1 MVLGMKPSLAAAT
14 ALLCAV
20 FLVSG
25 AGVAGAGVA
34 DVADVRVDN
43 AAPSRVSAGDTF
55 DYVLTVRNAGPGDAA
70 GTVVREVLD
79 ARVRFV
85 RSDPA
90 CSFTGGEVVCPL
102 GTLTPDQTR
111 RIVVTVRTA
120 PSLAGGTL
128 LRSYAVV
135 STLSFDDKRGD
146 NGSSA
151 EVLVRGLANLGVRVS
166 GLAELRPGERGTYTL
181 DVGNSGTAATSVV
194 VRARLEPA
202 VRVLAVPGECTL
214 DAALNQVECARA
226 TFAPDEWWVISLT
239 ARAVPAAPPGTTA
252 RATAVVW
259 SAGRDADE
267 SDNFG
272 SWTTQVC
279 PPSGD
284 LAVGATGPERIS
296 PGTPYPFTITALN
309 HGPDVV
315 DARLRGELAEG
326 LRPVARL
333 PAGCTS
339 KGRELTCEVG
349 GLGVGERREV
359 VVGVLPSPQLRAES
373 QPRNEFTLT
382 PVRALDPEGSNN
394 VAGFAP
400 AVQAAALR
408 FAVEI
413 ADVVPR
419 PGSRLTTTVVLTNA
433 LGAGA
438 ASDLVVFD
446 RLPLGVS
453 LVSAAAARPGSVRF
467 GRDGLLRWTIPS
479 LASGSSARLVLTML
493 VGSDAPAGVALV
505 NQVWTQGVPVTRT
518 ASRPVV
524 VASASVAPSPVP
536 SPEPSQRPAPRPRP
550 TPVPEPVP
558 TRTAQLAVVPE
569 VPEAGVPGTAS
580 AILLLGVP
588 VMSMVVAARLFLR
601 K

>member
-1 MVLGMKPSLAAAT
+1 MVLGMRPSLAAAT

-25 AGVAGAGVA
+25 AGVAGAGVPG
-34 DVADVRVDN
+34 VADVRVDN
-43 AAPSRVSAGDTF
+43 AAPSRAPAGDTF
-55 DYVLTVRNAGPGDAA
+55 DHVLTVRNAGPGDAA
-70 GTVVREVLD
+70 GTVVRIVLD

-90 CSFTGGEVVCPL
+90 CAFTGGEVVCPL

-120 PSLAGGTL
+120 PSLADGTR

-135 STLSFDDKRGD
+135 STLSFDDNRGD

-151 EVLVRGLANLGVRVS
+151 EVLVRGLANLGVRIS
-166 GLAELRPGERGTYTL
+166 GPAELRPGKRGTYTL
-181 DVGNSGTAATSVV
+181 DVGNSGTAASSVV
-194 VRARLEPA
+194 VRARLESA
-202 VRVLAVPGECTL
+202 VRILAVPDDCTL

-226 TFAPDEWWVISLT
+226 TVAADERWVISLT
-239 ARAVPAAPPGTTA
+239 ARAIPAVPPGTTA

-267 SDNFG
+267 TDNAA

-279 PPSGD
+279 LARGD
-284 LAVGATGPERIS
+284 LEVTATGPERIS
-296 PGTPYPFTITALN
+296 PGTPYPFTLTLLN

-339 KGRELTCEVG
+339 KGRALTCEVA
-349 GLGVGERREV
+349 GLGVGERRELA
-359 VVGVLPSPQLRAES
+359 VGVLPSPQLRAES
-373 QPRNEFTLT
+373 QPRNEFRLT
-382 PVRALDPEGSNN
+382 PVRALDPDRSDN

-400 AVQAAALR
+400 LVPAAALR

-413 ADVVPR
+413 ADVPR
-419 PGSRLTTTVVLTNA
+419 PGSRLTANVVLTNA

-446 RLPLGVS
+446 RLPPGVS
-453 LVSAAAARPGSVRF
+453 LASAAARPGSVQQ

-493 VGSDAPAGVALV
+493 VGSDVPAGAALV
-505 NQVWTQGVPVTRT
+505 NQAWTQGVPVTRT

-524 VASASVAPSPVP
+524 AMSPVTSASPAPSPSP
-536 SPEPSQRPAPRPRP
+536 SPRPAPPPRSTP

-558 TRTAQLAVVPE
+558 TRTAQLAVVPD
-569 VPEAGVPGTAS
+569 VPEAGVPGMAS
-580 AILLLGVP
+580 TILLLGVP
-588 VMSMVVAARLFLR
+588 VISMVVAARLFLR